1 MRGRSTAGHITDSLG
16 VQSVGYT
23 SGREPALRAR
33 WCARSCYCP
42 KRAAATVNCMALD
55 PRHVTVFRSVVRHG
69 SYTGAAKELG
79 YSQPAISQQMRA
91 LEKGLGTPLFI
102 RTGRRLMLTEAG
114 NMLESHVDPILD
126 GLAQAENRVRAIV
139 EMQAGTIRICA
150 FPSASTTLIPAAIS
164 HILAAHPSVRIEL
177 LEAEPPEC
185 FDLLRSGAC
194 DLVLAFAYESEDE
207 PDDDFLRVPL
217 VTDELV
223 VLAPA
228 SHALADQGTVKLADL
243 AEEAWIT
250 GCPRCSVHF
259 REVCNEAGFEPD
271 IVCAIDD
278 NLSVQSLVASGLGVS
293 LMPSLVVSF
302 LRHDL
307 VTTLPLTPPLTRM
320 ISAYTWSNSTE
331 MPIVR
336 HSLETLQLVAADYQ

>member
-1 MRGRSTAGHITDSLG
+1 
-16 VQSVGYT
+16 
-23 SGREPALRAR
+23 
-33 WCARSCYCP
+33 
-42 KRAAATVNCMALD
+42 
-55 PRHVTVFRSVVRHG
+55 
-69 SYTGAAKELG
+69 
-79 YSQPAISQQMRA
+79 
-91 LEKGLGTPLFI
+91 
-102 RTGRRLMLTEAG
+102 MLQ
-114 NMLESHVDPILD
+114 SHVDPILE
-126 GLAQAENRVRAIV
+126 GLARAENRVRAIV

-150 FPSASTTLIPAAIS
+150 FPSANTTLIPAAIS
-164 HILAAHPSVRIEL
+164 QTVANHPGVRIEL
-177 LEAEPPEC
+177 LQAEPPNSFE
-185 FDLLRSGAC
+185 LLRSGDC
-194 DLVLAFAYESEDE
+194 DLVLAFAYEREDE
-207 PDDDFLRVPL
+207 PDDDFMRVPL

-228 SHALADQGTVKLADL
+228 GHRLAGRGDIGLADL
-243 AEEAWIT
+243 AEDPWIT

-320 ISAYTWSNSTE
+320 ISAYTWSSSTE
-331 MPIVR
+331 VPIIR
-336 HSLETLQLVAADYQ
+336 RTLETLQQVAADYQ